1 MTSEKTEKVEK
12 FLSENGIGFKTHH
25 HPPLPT
31 IELALEY
38 WKEIDSTHCK
48 NLFFRNHKGN
58 RHYLVV
64 FECHK
69 ELGIHTLEKSLKQGK
84 LSFASQERMERCL
97 GLLPGSVSPFGLI
110 NDMNLTD
117 ADGKPAD
124 GVAAKELFENG
135 HRVKL
140 FLDKDLQTAEKV
152 SFHPCDNTAST
163 VVSNEG
169 FMKFLELWGGEFEW
183 IDICEERLLSIV
195 IPAYNAAAYLDEC
208 LSSCIR
214 QNLPAEKYEIII
226 INDGSTDA
234 TQQIAEKWEASYRNI
249 KIISQENKGLSL
261 ARNAGI
267 DAASGK
273 YIMFVDS
280 DDVIAEN
287 CLEAIAERCIAEN
300 LDMLRFCAANMTES
314 GAQRRFSYNDVS
326 VKAGKEMLKEK
337 FQVCA
342 PFAVYRKEFL
352 EANTLKFHPGVYHE
366 DNEFTPRAYYH
377 AKRAASVDE
386 LIYFVRQTPESITRT
401 PNPKRG
407 YDLLKI
413 VGLLADFAENK
424 VEAEYRPFIY
434 KQISDCINWC
444 IRLMNSL
451 PENEKACLKAEILE
465 NRHILGYLRRSS
477 SLSHRIEGIL
487 MKAFPKKMG
496 GIYSMLDW
504 LRH

>member
-12 FLSENGIGFKTHH
+12 FLSEHGITFHTHH

-38 WKEIDSTHCK
+38 WKDIDSTHCK

-117 ADGKPAD
+117 EQGKPVE

-163 VVSNEG
+163 VISNADLLR
-169 FMKFLELWGGEFEW
+169 FLEIWGGEYEW
-183 IDICEERLLSIV
+183 IDICEEKPLSIV
-195 IPAYNAAAYLDEC
+195 IPAYNAGSYLDEC
-208 LSSCIR
+208 LDSCVR
-214 QNLPAEKYEIII
+214 QDLDSEKYEIII
-226 INDGSTDA
+226 INDGSTDS
-234 TQQIAEKWEASYRNI
+234 TGDIAAKWAAEHRNI
-249 KIISQENKGLSL
+249 KVITQENKGLSM

-267 DAASGK
+267 EAAEGK
-273 YIMFVDS
+273 FIMFVDS
-280 DDVIAEN
+280 DDTIAQN
-287 CLEAIAERCIAEN
+287 CLGALTGLCREKN
-300 LDMLRFCAANMTES
+300 PDMLRYCAANKTDYDFV
-314 GAQRRFSYNDVS
+314 RRFSYQDGKIAS
-326 VKAGKEMLKEK
+326 GKELLKEP

-342 PFAVYRKEFL
+342 PFSIYRKAFLDEFNL
-352 EANTLKFHPGVYHE
+352 RFHPGLYHE
-366 DNEFTPRAYYH
+366 DNEFTPRAYWY
-377 AKRAASVDE
+377 AQTIVSVND
-386 LIYFVRQTPESITRT
+386 LVYYVRHTPESITRT

-407 YDLLKI
+407 YDLLNI
-413 VGLLADFAENK
+413 IEMLVAFTETNVAQ
-424 VEAEYRPFIY
+424 EYKPYFY
-434 KQISDCINWC
+434 KQISDCFNGC
-444 IRLMNSL
+444 IKLMNSL
-451 PENEKACLKAEILE
+451 TGNEKACLKSKVNES
-465 NRHILGYLRRSS
+465 RHILKYLKKSS
-477 SLSHRIEGIL
+477 SLSHRIEGLL
-487 MKAFPKKMG
+487 MNMCPG
-496 GIYSMLDW
+496 LIGPIYTLLD
-504 LRH
+504 RIKH

>member
-12 FLSENGIGFKTHH
+12 FLSEHGITFHTHH

-117 ADGKPAD
+117 GQGKPVE

-163 VVSNEG
+163 VISNADLLR
-169 FMKFLELWGGEFEW
+169 FLEIWGGEYEW
-183 IDICEERLLSIV
+183 IDICEEKPLSIV
-195 IPAYNAAAYLDEC
+195 IPAYNAGSYLDEC
-208 LSSCIR
+208 LDSCVR
-214 QNLPAEKYEIII
+214 QDLDSEKYEIII
-226 INDGSTDA
+226 INDGSTDS
-234 TQQIAEKWEASYRNI
+234 TGDIAAKWAAEHRNI
-249 KIISQENKGLSL
+249 KVITQENKGLSM

-267 DAASGK
+267 EAAEGK
-273 YIMFVDS
+273 FIMFVDS
-280 DDVIAEN
+280 DDTIAEN
-287 CLEAIAERCIAEN
+287 CLEGLTARCLADD
-300 LDMLRFCAANMTES
+300 LDMLRFCAANIIGNVPS
-314 GAQRRFSYNDVS
+314 RRFSYKDAGTVS
-326 VKAGKEMLKEK
+326 GKDLLKED

-342 PFAVYRKEFL
+342 PFALYKKDFL
-352 EANTLKFHPGVYHE
+352 KKSALEFHPGIYHE
-366 DNEFTPRAYYH
+366 DNEFTPKAYWH
-377 AKRAASVDE
+377 ADKVASVNDI
-386 LIYFVRQTPESITRT
+386 IYFVRQTPESITRT

-407 YDLLKI
+407 YDLLNI
-413 VGLLADFAENK
+413 IEMLVAFTETNVAP
-424 VEAEYRPFIY
+424 EYKPYFY
-434 KQISDCINWC
+434 KQISDCFNGC
-444 IRLMNSL
+444 IKLMNSL
-451 PENEKACLKAEILE
+451 TGNEKACLKSKVNES
-465 NRHILGYLRRSS
+465 RHILKYLKKSS
-477 SLSHRIEGIL
+477 SLSHRIEGLL
-487 MKAFPKKMG
+487 MNMCPDLIG
-496 GIYSMLDW
+496 PIYTLLD
-504 LRH
+504 RIKH